1 MFAKL
6 DKKIKENQ
14 AKDGVQLIELNDI
27 EIKKQIRVLFED
39 DENSLLELGESL
51 KKLQLQPIGI
61 RANSEGSEK
70 PYVLVWGERRYRG
83 ARLVGLERLEAK
95 LTDLSDEEAKDA
107 QFAENVHRKNFEQY
121 EEAAGLQ
128 GDLDNGFTVE
138 NLIRKHAKSKSWV
151 SKRLSLLNLGEQSKR
166 VISQDVSADVE
177 VIIAV
182 KTIES
187 INPEK
192 AKELVD
198 ELIKNKGEKQN
209 VRDKVNQAKAE
220 VKPPMPKAE
229 IVKTPDVKVPGAV
242 VVTNEVKEQ
251 VTEIENIEESEAV
264 KEQRLI
270 KDTLSKIY
278 FDIFEHGHKPQDLF
292 NDVEKNA
299 KSLVS
304 DHLRICFDSG
314 VKSKDAARDA
324 LRAFRN
330 GGFGEDGHLAFAWVA
345 FMHGACGQKFSV
357 VNILGCVK
365 P

>member
-14 AKDGVQLIELNDI
+14 SKDGVQIIELDEI
-27 EIKKQIRVLFED
+27 EVKKQIRELFED
-39 DENSLLELGESL
+39 DDNSLLELGESL

-61 RANSEGSEK
+61 RANSAGSEK
-70 PYVLVWGERRYRG
+70 PYVLVWGERRVRG
-83 ARLVGLERLEAK
+83 ARLVGLESLEAK
-95 LTDLSDEEAKDA
+95 IIDLNDEEAKDA

-121 EEAAGLQ
+121 EEAKRLQ
-128 GDLDNGFTVE
+128 DDIDEGATVDDLMK
-138 NLIRKHAKSKSWV
+138 KHDKSKSWV
-151 SKRLSLLNLGEQSKR
+151 SKRLSLLSLGEQSKR

-177 VIIAV
+177 VITAV
-182 KTIES
+182 KTIEAL
-187 INPEK
+187 NPQK

-198 ELIKNKGEKQN
+198 DLIKNKGEKQN
-209 VRDKVNQAKAE
+209 VRDKVNEAKAE
-220 VKPPMPKAE
+220 VKPSKPKAE
-229 IVKTPDVKVPGAV
+229 GVTATAKDRSHEAPSEPV
-242 VVTNEVKEQ
+242 VISPVVSVEE
-251 VTEIENIEESEAV
+251 TEAE
-264 KEQRLI
+264 KEQRII
-270 KDTLSKIY
+270 KNTLSKFY
-278 FDIFEHGHKPQDLF
+278 FDIYDRGHTPADLI
-292 NDVEKNA
+292 NELDKDA